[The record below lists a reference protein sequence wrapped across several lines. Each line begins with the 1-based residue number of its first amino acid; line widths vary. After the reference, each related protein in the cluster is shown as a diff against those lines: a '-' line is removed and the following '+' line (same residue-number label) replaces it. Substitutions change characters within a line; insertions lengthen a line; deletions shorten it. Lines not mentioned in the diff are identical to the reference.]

1 MNIRSK
7 LLLSVGAVGTA
18 AALVGSGT
26 LATFSAQV
34 TNPSNT
40 FADGTLV
47 LSDKVGSGTTCYS
60 TGAGTSTDANV
71 NTACDAAFNLTV
83 KKPGD
88 STTGNLTLK
97 DEGSLAA
104 TALKTFATTCT
115 DSDASG
121 ETYHGT
127 GSLCSKVQLYI
138 QQYSDAQYTT
148 PSVCLYGA
156 ATVPGTCDFSD
167 TAKTLGAFA
176 TAYPSSTSALGLGAV
191 SAGSSVYLKVGV
203 KLPSTADNTV
213 QGRKAAIDVSWMLEQ

>member
-1 MNIRSK
+1 MERGRGNPGRNHQAPDRKRRSHA
-7 LLLSVGAVGTA
+7 GAANVER
-18 AALVGSGT
+18 LVREHARGDRDEDEDH
-26 LATFSAQV
+26 
-34 TNPSNT
+34 
-40 FADGTLV
+40 AD
-47 LSDKVGSGTTCYS
+47 
-60 TGAGTSTDANV
+60 GAGTSTDANV